1 MRRKRAFALLPLLG
15 LLSPLAAC
23 DNAAPDD
30 TSPPPFFVGN
40 WATSADRCNVPWVIN
55 ATDLD
60 TGGGV
65 TCHFEALIAT
75 GLTYDIAATCTAAQG
90 PAANYM
96 LRASR
101 VIPEPAIVIEGAPFP
116 AMPLVRCP

>member
-1 MRRKRAFALLPLLG
+1 MRRTRPSALPLLA
-15 LLSPLAAC
+15 LILPLAAC
-23 DNAAPDD
+23 ENDVPED
-30 TSPPPFFVGN
+30 TGPPPFFVGA
-40 WATSADRCNVPWVIN
+40 WATAPDRCNAPFVIT

-75 GLTYDIAATCTAAQG
+75 DLTYDIAATCSVAQG
-90 PAANYM
+90 PAQNYM

-101 VIPEPAIVIEGAPFP
+101 VIPGPAIVIEGAPFP
-116 AMPLVRCP
+116 AMRLVQCP

>member
-1 MRRKRAFALLPLLG
+1 MRRIRVSPLLPLLV
-15 LLSPLAAC
+15 LPLASC
-23 DNAAPDD
+23 DNGAPADPG
-30 TSPPPFFVGN
+30 PPPFFVGN
-40 WATSADRCNVPWVIN
+40 WATAADRCNVPWVIT

-65 TCHFEALIAT
+65 TCHFEAVIAT
-75 GLTYDIAATCTAAQG
+75 GLTYDIAATCAPAQA

-101 VIPEPAIVIEGAPFP
+101 VIPGPAIVIDGAPFP